1 MKKFILS
8 YVRILLIFLAT
19 FTTTY
24 AFGQELNSSVHKEL
38 SFSEY
43 FFSFCC
49 FIIIVPFLI
58 EGVKS
63 LMPPQKSGANVCISW
78 FIGMLVALFSFSFD
92 IGIFEHF
99 SLIQSLAVGFG
110 ATLASNG
117 VFDSGIITSTLKFLN
132 IYSTEK

>member
-19 FTTTY
+19 FATTY
-24 AFGQELNSSVHKEL
+24 AFGQELNSSVNKEL
-38 SFSEY
+38 SFFDY
-43 FFSFCC
+43 FLSFCC
-49 FIIIVPFLI
+49 FIIVVPFLI

-63 LMPPQKSGANVCISW
+63 LLPPQKSGINVLISW
-78 FIGMLVALFSFSFD
+78 FTGVLVAIVSFYLD

-99 SLIQSLAVGFG
+99 SLVQSLDAGFG
-110 ATLASNG
+110 ATLACNG
-117 VFDSGIITSTLKFLN
+117 VFDSGIITLILKFLN